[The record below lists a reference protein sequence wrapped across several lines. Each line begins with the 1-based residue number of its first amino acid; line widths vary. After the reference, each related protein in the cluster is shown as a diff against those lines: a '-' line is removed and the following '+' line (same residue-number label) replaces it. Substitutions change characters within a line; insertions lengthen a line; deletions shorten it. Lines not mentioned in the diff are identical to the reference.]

1 MRATGCHDYF
11 NKSEGILNISVINIK
26 DFEELIFKA
35 KKQAD
40 ELQNTIDQLENFKLE
55 IKFYD
60 GKD

>member
-1 MRATGCHDYF
+1 M
-11 NKSEGILNISVINIK
+11 NISVINIK